1 MGRREEKTL
10 TPTLSRSTGRGE
22 SEKSSDAGLSPEG
35 VKTKASPP
43 AVSLDFALELLD
55 KLAAVELG
63 SFNTSRRSDMP
74 VKYGVI
80 GCGAIAQRR
89 HIPECIAN
97 PDSVLIGI
105 AEFNQIRCDELGKKY
120 GVKSFC
126 DHKDLLK
133 MGEIDAIVVSGPN
146 ALSCFAEH

>member
-1 MGRREEKTL
+1 
-10 TPTLSRSTGRGE
+10 LSG
-22 SEKSSDAGLSPEG
+22 KIA
-35 VKTKASPP
+35 
-43 AVSLDFALELLD
+43 SLDNLPWLLD
-55 KLAAVELG
+55 KSRSVDLG
-63 SFNTSRRSDMP
+63 LFCHFEEKRHA

-89 HIPECIAN
+89 HIPECLAN

-105 AEFNQIRCDELGKKY
+105 AEAQIRFAVMSWGKKF

-133 MGEIDAIVVSGPN
+133 M
-146 ALSCFAEH
+146 AEDRCGCCVRA

>member
-1 MGRREEKTL
+1 
-10 TPTLSRSTGRGE
+10 
-22 SEKSSDAGLSPEG
+22 
-35 VKTKASPP
+35 
-43 AVSLDFALELLD
+43 
-55 KLAAVELG
+55 
-63 SFNTSRRSDMP
+63 MP

-97 PDSVLIGI
+97 PDSALIGI
-105 AEFNQIRCDELGKKY
+105 AEFNQTRCDELGSKY

-133 MGEIDAIVVSGPN
+133 MGAIDAVVMSGPN
-146 ALSCFAEH
+146 ALHAPQTIDALNAGKHVLCEKPMAVTRDDTKPMIEAAKKNKNNRMMGLDQRLRPPHVPANEVQP